1 MYCIQEYLGLIMSIY
16 SLICTPSI
24 VLLLN
29 DSTEISLYIF
39 DLIKLFLHS
48 FSKLMLLVL
57 SFLPALLS
65 RFKYLI
71 QWIFHAKANV

>member
-1 MYCIQEYLGLIMSIY
+1 M
-16 SLICTPSI
+16 
-24 VLLLN
+24 LLN

-57 SFLPALLS
+57 PFLPALLS